1 MLNMSKAAAIPATPA
16 GRAWVAIVQRG
27 PTILAAVL
35 VVGMA
40 VEAATV
46 AWRFLS
52 PPEQDTMSAAAPAA
66 EGPVNLAAVVNAHLF
81 GRAPQVAQG
90 EGPTPVS
97 TARLVLVGTLAGTD
111 PDEGWAILGETAQAA
126 RVYRSGTALPGGIR
140 LKEVYPDRVILD
152 RGGRLEVLNLPRI
165 SVGGGSPAMA
175 MSRTRPLPT
184 ADRVRSA
191 VSVDRGGVSE
201 LFRPPPVFAGG
212 QQKGYRLY
220 PGRNRAQFATLGLRP
235 GDLVTAVNGA
245 PLDDPARGM
254 ETLRGLS
261 SGGPVNLTIER
272 NGVEQQVTIDPS
284 AAIGAQDDSND
295 NAEPETPPSAGAP
308 EPETE

>member
-1 MLNMSKAAAIPATPA
+1 MSKAALAPATPA
-16 GRAWVAIVQRG
+16 GRAWAAVVRKG
-27 PTILAAVL
+27 PTILAALL
-35 VVGMA
+35 VTGIA

-52 PPEQDTMSAAAPAA
+52 PPDEAPLAAASPAA

-81 GRAPQVAQG
+81 GRAPQQAQG
-90 EGPTPVS
+90 AGPTPVS
-97 TARLVLVGTLAGTD
+97 TARFVLVGTLAGTD
-111 PDEGWAILGETAQAA
+111 PDEGWAILGETAQSAK
-126 RVYRSGTALPGGIR
+126 VYRSGTSLPGGIR
-140 LKEVYPDRVILD
+140 LTEVYPDRVILD
-152 RGGRLEVLNLPRI
+152 RGGRLEVLSLPRI
-165 SVGGGSPAMA
+165 SVGGAGPAMA
-175 MSRTRPLPT
+175 MSRSRPLPT

-201 LFRPPPVFAGG
+201 LFRPQPVFAGG

-284 AAIGAQDDSND
+284 AAIGAQDNSSE
-295 NAEPETPPSAGAP
+295 NAEPEAPDSASAP

>member
-1 MLNMSKAAAIPATPA
+1 MSKAAAVPATPA
-16 GRAWVAIVQRG
+16 GRAWVAVVQRS
-27 PTILAAVL
+27 PTLLAALL
-35 VVGMA
+35 VTGIA
-40 VEAATV
+40 VEAAFV
-46 AWRFLS
+46 AWRLLS
-52 PPEQDTMSAAAPAA
+52 PPPEATIPSETPAA
-66 EGPVNLAAVVNAHLF
+66 QGPVNLAAVVNAHLF
-81 GRAPQVAQG
+81 GRAPQQQAQG
-90 EGPTPVS
+90 AAPIS
-97 TARLVLVGTLAGTD
+97 TVRLVLVGTLAGTN
-111 PDEGWAILGETAQAA
+111 PDEGWAILGETAQSA
-126 RVYRSGTALPGGIR
+126 RVYRSGTSLPGGIS
-140 LKEVYPDRVILD
+140 LAQVYPDRVILD

-165 SVGGGSPAMA
+165 SVGGNSPAMA
-175 MSRTRPLPT
+175 MSRSRPLPT
-184 ADRVRSA
+184 ADRVRNA

-201 LFRPPPVFAGG
+201 LFRPQPVFAGG

-272 NGVEQQVTIDPS
+272 NGTEQQVTIDPS
-284 AAIGAQDDSND
+284 AVVGAQDNSSETP
-295 NAEPETPPSAGAP
+295 EPESPASAGTP